1 MTISL
6 STLKNMSGTKIKNF
20 VAINAPF
27 NVSLNRQP
35 IFTITKLADVPSP
48 APTPPPTSPPSTDKP
63 SSIVGRNWTV
73 MAPFNKPGATNSPE
87 NLYIA
92 KAELDS
98 RYKPIFYVNS
108 QGWVV
113 FRCHAGGVHSPNSQY
128 PRTELREMK
137 DENWNEA
144 EWSNTSGV
152 HTMTL
157 RESVRHNLVAKP
169 EVVVAQIHGGDDDLV
184 QIKLEGN
191 VLKIVWNDGASK
203 ITIDSNYVH
212 GTPFD
217 LVLKA
222 HSGKVDITYNGK
234 PWSIVASGGQN
245 YFKAG
250 CYLQSNPDKGDK
262 PDAWGEVVIHS
273 LKITHQ

>member
-1 MTISL
+1 MSEISI
-6 STLKNMSGTKIKNF
+6 SKLKQLNTAGWKALPDPTTVTSYRKPIKRL
-20 VAINAPF
+20 VGVGVIEPAPE
-27 NVSLNRQP
+27 P
-35 IFTITKLADVPSP
+35 TPEPT
-48 APTPPPTSPPSTDKP
+48 PTPPPSGKP
-63 SSIVGRNWTV
+63 SELVGRNWTV

-92 KAELDS
+92 KAEIDS
-98 RYKPIFYVNS
+98 RYKPIFYINS
-108 QGWVV
+108 QGGVV

-137 DENWNEA
+137 DENWNETK
-144 EWSNTSGV
+144 WSNTSGV

-157 RESVRHNLVAKP
+157 RESVKHNLVAKP

-191 VLKIVWNDGASK
+191 MMKVVYNDGANK
-203 ITIDSNYVH
+203 ITIDPNYVH

-217 LVLKA
+217 LILKA
-222 HSGKVDITYNGK
+222 YIGKVEVIYNMTRYTI
-234 PWSIVASGGQN
+234 SASGGQN

-250 CYLQSNPDKGDK
+250 CYLQTNPSKGDD
-262 PDAWGEVVIHS
+262 PNAWGEVIIYS
-273 LKITHQ
+273 LKITHS